1 MPKLLFALLVAG
13 AALAPQGAA
22 AFWRRS
28 QVSACSDATT
38 EAERM
43 RHRCW
48 ELDPYLDRG
57 WPALGVGFDGAAG
70 FHDGGLVPGRPA
82 LRSRP
87 FRQGVTRRLG

>member
-1 MPKLLFALLVAG
+1 MPKFLIVLLVAG
-13 AALAPQGAA
+13 AALAPQGAS

-28 QVSACSDATT
+28 QVSACSDATS

-57 WPALGVGFDGAAG
+57 WPALGVGFGGAPRPY
-70 FHDGGLVPGRPA
+70 DGGVGAGKSPA
-82 LRSRP
+82 RG
-87 FRQGVTRRLG
+87 GVTRRLG

>member
-1 MPKLLFALLVAG
+1 MLKFLIAVLVAG
-13 AALAPQGAA
+13 AALAPQSAS

-28 QVSACSDATT
+28 QVSACSDATS

-57 WPALGVGFDGAAG
+57 WPALGVGFGGA
-70 FHDGGLVPGRPA
+70 
-82 LRSRP
+82 SRP
-87 FRQGVTRRLG
+87 HGEGARHGQPSFRSGVTRRLG